1 MTQPRGLAIGDR
13 VGKYRITDKIG
24 QGGMGEVFGA
34 VHDGLGR
41 DVAIKLL
48 RARFAD
54 DESLLARFWQEAEA
68 VSRIGHANIVS
79 VYDFGRTEAGESY
92 YVMERIA
99 GESLAARLR
108 REPPLSFA
116 ETDAIFAQL
125 CRALAAVHARGI
137 IHRDLKPDNVLLQ
150 AQASG
155 LVHVKVVD
163 FGVAKV
169 RATPFGDTPGN
180 LTAAGTLLGTPAYM
194 APEQIMAAQH
204 VDGRADVYSLGAML
218 YQVLT
223 GAPPF
228 AGEELA
234 VLMAHVRD
242 EAPAPSTKRPDIAPA
257 LDAFVLRALAKEP
270 EKRPD
275 APAFATELHAL
286 LAQAP
291 APATTAA
298 KRGRPI
304 AAFVAGG
311 LVIVVAGVGALG
323 WRARRAPT
331 PTDVSPAVTAPQLT
345 SAQRGHAL
353 MDAALAGEPVDRRAA
368 LLVIAAL
375 RTRHGLDAVTRAL
388 GDGEPEV

>member
-125 CRALAAVHARGI
+125 CRAL
-137 IHRDLKPDNVLLQ
+137 
-150 AQASG
+150 
-155 LVHVKVVD
+155 
-163 FGVAKV
+163 
-169 RATPFGDTPGN
+169 
-180 LTAAGTLLGTPAYM
+180 
-194 APEQIMAAQH
+194 
-204 VDGRADVYSLGAML
+204 
-218 YQVLT
+218 
-223 GAPPF
+223 
-228 AGEELA
+228 
-234 VLMAHVRD
+234 
-242 EAPAPSTKRPDIAPA
+242 
-257 LDAFVLRALAKEP
+257 
-270 EKRPD
+270 
-275 APAFATELHAL
+275 
-286 LAQAP
+286 
-291 APATTAA
+291 
-298 KRGRPI
+298 
-304 AAFVAGG
+304 
-311 LVIVVAGVGALG
+311 
-323 WRARRAPT
+323 
-331 PTDVSPAVTAPQLT
+331 
-345 SAQRGHAL
+345 
-353 MDAALAGEPVDRRAA
+353 
-368 LLVIAAL
+368 
-375 RTRHGLDAVTRAL
+375 
-388 GDGEPEV
+388 